1 MSTKLAIVM
10 SCAVA
15 LSVAAAP
22 LSSHVFARNS
32 RLDLN
37 EDAASSLS
45 AKGGQLQMNLHNR
58 GNAIHGE
65 QPRLQD
71 TRPSWIDDPVSPGG

>member
-1 MSTKLAIVM
+1 M

-22 LSSHVFARNS
+22 LSSHAFARNS

-37 EDAASSLS
+37 EEAASSQS
-45 AKGGQLQMNLHNR
+45 VRGGQLQMNLRNR